1 MRTRY
6 AMVCGLALCGTAGC
20 GEGEVPIGEA
30 GAAVATGEWAGYI
43 ENVQF
48 QSGSD
53 AIHMN
58 VTGSQGD
65 QIEGVVTFGAGS
77 PPPVA
82 VDPDVG
88 YPTGAACGYQPG
100 VTEGFAYTVLAGN
113 MSVAR
118 LQFGIDA
125 RELWKTWCELQTS
138 YEWGAD
144 GQLFSC
150 LPPLGFGGDDNG
162 CYLVDEQQNETPV
175 DCCKKDMCLSGGSD
189 VCQCHADG
197 CTVELNGA
205 AIHFDLTIDGDAAVG
220 SVGGEAGIG
229 GAGLIRMLRTP

>member
-1 MRTRY
+1 
-6 AMVCGLALCGTAGC
+6 MVCGLALCGTAGC

-30 GAAVATGEWAGYI
+30 GAAVAIGEWAGYI

-88 YPTGAACGYQPG
+88 YPTGPACGYQPG

-118 LQFGIDA
+118 LEFGIDA

-144 GQLFSC
+144 GPFSC
-150 LPPLGFGGDDNG
+150 LPNASVIGGDENG
-162 CYLVDEQQNETPV
+162 CYLLDEQQNSTPV
-175 DCCKKDMCLSGGSD
+175 DCCKQTMCFWD
-189 VCQCHADG
+189 QVCECHLDG
-197 CTVELNGA
+197 CGIELNGA
-205 AIHFDLTIDGDAAVG
+205 AIRFDLTIDGDAAVG